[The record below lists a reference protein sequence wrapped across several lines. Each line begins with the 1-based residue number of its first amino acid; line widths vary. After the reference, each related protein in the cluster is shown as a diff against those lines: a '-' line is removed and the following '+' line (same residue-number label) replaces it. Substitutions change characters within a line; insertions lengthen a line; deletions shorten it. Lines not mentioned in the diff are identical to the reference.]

1 MSVLSAYLK
10 NKLELRL
17 LINIFIENDSQNM
30 KKAKIYAVSN
40 FIIVLFVIFWN
51 YWSNT
56 GVINGNTVG
65 DISDK
70 YANLFTPAGY
80 AFAIWGIIFLS
91 LLILTINQLRLAFK
105 EGENSDSIL
114 QIGPWLSIANIGN
127 AVWLW
132 FWLHE
137 QTGITVIVMLGILFS
152 LIQVIL
158 RTNMERWDAPLKVI
172 ATVWWPIC
180 LYSGWIAVATIANVA
195 AWLASMDWSALFTEL
210 QWTVIMIS
218 VAGIVNLL
226 MIYLRNMREFATVG
240 VWALLAIAVRHWD
253 VIPTLQWTAV
263 SWAIVLF
270 IAISVHGYKNRA
282 TNPMRNLFKG

>member
-1 MSVLSAYLK
+1 
-10 NKLELRL
+10 
-17 LINIFIENDSQNM
+17 
-30 KKAKIYAVSN
+30 
-40 FIIVLFVIFWN
+40 
-51 YWSNT
+51 
-56 GVINGNTVG
+56 
-65 DISDK
+65 
-70 YANLFTPAGY
+70 
-80 AFAIWGIIFLS
+80 
-91 LLILTINQLRLAFK
+91 
-105 EGENSDSIL
+105 
-114 QIGPWLSIANIGN
+114 
-127 AVWLW
+127 
-132 FWLHE
+132 
-137 QTGITVIVMLGILFS
+137 
-152 LIQVIL
+152 
-158 RTNMERWDAPLKVI
+158 MERWDAPLKVI